1 MPVPATQPWTRSTAL
16 HRSTMRPTAVSASSM
31 SMTGEADHPQR
42 ACPQRVSHEELVKR
56 LARMGVR
63 ENVPDLRNKLT
74 RGRFSAPFLLQ
85 VMAALGA
92 SSIDLEEALTDLATT
107 N

>member
-1 MPVPATQPWTRSTAL
+1 MDTTAIAQVAPRRGRKTLKGYGFDLQAKQIIRNELVRS
-16 HRSTMRPTAVSASSM
+16 
-31 SMTGEADHPQR
+31 G
-42 ACPQRVSHEELVKR
+42 VSHEELVKR

-63 ENVPDLRNKLT
+63 ENVPNLRNKLT

-92 SSIDLEEALTDLATT
+92 KSIDLDEALTDLATT